1 MFVLNLDV
9 YTADRD
15 CGSVVLSTVHSE
27 LFSMASV
34 SNDAQPSCGAG
45 CFHLLPWLHP
55 FLGTHPE
62 FRHNKILRI
71 SAVNLPPSSAADKDV

>member
-1 MFVLNLDV
+1 
-9 YTADRD
+9 
-15 CGSVVLSTVHSE
+15 
-27 LFSMASV
+27 MASV

-55 FLGTHPE
+55 FLGTHSE

-71 SAVNLPPSSAADKDV
+71 SAVNLPTSAADKDV

>member
-1 MFVLNLDV
+1 
-9 YTADRD
+9 
-15 CGSVVLSTVHSE
+15 
-27 LFSMASV
+27 MASV

-62 FRHNKILRI
+62 SCRNKILRI
-71 SAVNLPPSSAADKDV
+71 SAVNIPPSSAADKDV